1 VSGASDS
8 QRALLTRLIEVLG
21 ADDRIES
28 AWLSGSFGKG
38 RGDAWSDVDVT
49 AVVDEEDLPH
59 CIREY
64 GGAKNPVGDTV
75 LIHTVHGRVV
85 SAVRSDWE
93 RYDIVFLTPQE
104 FRTYDRSG
112 LRPLKLESL
121 DLPATPPPT
130 DPRPYQPSADALEA
144 AIKEF
149 LRAMGLLPVAVGRG
163 EWLVGIEGVGLLR
176 KALIEMMFEA
186 NGVGRNQRGG
196 AKAINAHLTDAQRA
210 AVEAAPLGGPSR
222 EAMIAANQTLAGLF
236 LPLARETLAK
246 AGGTW
251 PQALEDATRAH
262 LKRVMGLEI

>member
-1 VSGASDS
+1 MGAATES
-8 QRALLTRLIEVLG
+8 QRALLGRLIEVLG
-21 ADDRIES
+21 EDERVES

-38 RGDAWSDVDVT
+38 GGDAWSDVDIT

-64 GGAKNPVGDTV
+64 GGAKTPVGDTV

-93 RYDIVFLTPQE
+93 RYDIVFITPQE

-121 DLPATPPPT
+121 DAPAPPPRGE
-130 DPRPYQPSADALEA
+130 PRPYQPSVDALEG

-149 LRAMGLLPVAVGRG
+149 LRVMGLLPVAVGRQ
-163 EWLVGIEGVGLLR
+163 EWLVGVEGVGLLR

-186 NGVGRNQRGG
+186 NGVGRGQRGG
-196 AKAINAHLTDAQRA
+196 AKAMNAYLTAQQRA
-210 AVEAAPLGGPSR
+210 AVEATPLGGPSR
-222 EAMIAANQTLAGLF
+222 EAMIAANQALADLF

-262 LKRVMGLEI
+262 LKRVLDMDL